1 MKSQFILFACFLPLA
16 AIYIV
21 MKFAVWMS
29 AVNNETIYVS
39 KERFRKRGPMWRI
52 RMRTLMKRKRSME
65 IRQII
70 NDVLHQYYVVE
81 RGMPIPRWKS
91 NTDPQWWIDYLA
103 SLKDGSIQR

>member
-39 KERFRKRGPMWRI
+39 KERFRKRGLYVENPYA
-52 RMRTLMKRKRSME
+52 
-65 IRQII
+65 
-70 NDVLHQYYVVE
+70 DVDEEEEEY
-81 RGMPIPRWKS
+81 GDT
-91 NTDPQWWIDYLA
+91 TDY
-103 SLKDGSIQR
+103 K

>member
-39 KERFRKRGPMWRI
+39 KERFRKRGP
-52 RMRTLMKRKRSME
+52 
-65 IRQII
+65 
-70 NDVLHQYYVVE
+70 YVE
-81 RGMPIPRWKS
+81 NPYADIDEEEEEYGDT
-91 NTDPQWWIDYLA
+91 TDY
-103 SLKDGSIQR
+103 K

>member
-1 MKSQFILFACFLPLA
+1 MLA
-16 AIYIV
+16 
-21 MKFAVWMS
+21 KNGLES
-29 AVNNETIYVS
+29 ED
-39 KERFRKRGPMWRI
+39 PMWRI

-103 SLKDGSIQR
+103 SLKDGSSTQR